1 MEDYQERVIAEQ
13 KDLEDK
19 IVRLVAYMEDG
30 ETFNSLP
37 DVEQSFLKVQLYA
50 MRMYNFILEQR
61 IYRFD
66 SN

>member
-1 MEDYQERVIAEQ
+1 MEDYQERVIAEK

-30 ETFNSLP
+30 ETFNSLS
-37 DVEQSFLKVQLYA
+37 DIDQSSLTVQLYT